1 EEGSLNAHIGG
12 EELRLAEEGNQTAY
26 MSAGD
31 WRMREEGSLN
41 AHIGGEELRLAEEGN
56 QTAYMSAGDWRM

>member
-1 EEGSLNAHIGG
+1 MREEGSLNAHISM

-31 WRMREEGSLN
+31 CRM
-41 AHIGGEELRLAEEGN
+41 
-56 QTAYMSAGDWRM
+56 